1 MAQTYKQ
8 LVTQLEAFIVKA
20 LDNDLIL
27 EIVKFSATQKDI
39 TKAMKEKNDT
49 SDEHIANLF
58 TNLILPIK
66 PTPAKITWPTKED
79 RLKDTTK
86 YPLQWA
92 GQMRSY
98 NLDYRFWMKVE
109 DDPNHKMK
117 DFFDFLKLFA
127 EAGETK
133 WDKFK
138 EVFGG
143 NDQKG
148 AAVKLFTDLIAMSKV
163 EGTKALFFEELAK
176 SANISKLIY
185 MYIAHYTSAIAIM
198 YHDAIFG
205 YLILSNYWNDGA
217 IYGQKIIQSATD
229 KIINQKY
236 DYWRDVIPDFPEKSR
251 KLIQA
256 GYDELANNA
265 ELSGATVYKSNRLN
279 QLYGPGTSSDI
290 KMLVIINE
298 KFNIN
303 CDGGYDASNST
314 DYRAKLAGHYK
325 SFKITIPD

>member
-1 MAQTYKQ
+1 MAAYTTMVKN
-8 LVTQLEAFIVKA
+8 LEAFIVKA
-20 LDNDLIL
+20 LDNDLVL
-27 EIVKFSATQKDI
+27 EIVKFSAKQKDI
-39 TKAMKEKNDT
+39 TEPMKEKNDT

-66 PTPAKITWPTKED
+66 PTPAKITWPSNDEEAK
-79 RLKDTTK
+79 KDTTK

-92 GQMRSY
+92 GQRRSY
-98 NLDYRFWMKVE
+98 NLDYKFWMKVG
-109 DDPNHKMK
+109 DDKRFHKMK
-117 DFFDFLKLFA
+117 DFFEFLKLFA

-143 NDQKG
+143 TDQRG
-148 AAVKLFTDLIAMSKV
+148 AAVKLFKELIAMSDSEKD
-163 EGTKALFFEELAK
+163 KALFFEELAK

-217 IYGQKIIQSATD
+217 IYGQNIIQSATD

-236 DYWRDVIPDFPEKSR
+236 DYWRDVINDFPEKSR

-298 KFNIN
+298 KFNMN
-303 CDGGYDASNST
+303 CDNDFNTSK
-314 DYRAKLAGHYK
+314 YRVDLGNGHYK
-325 SFKITIPD
+325 TFKITIPD